1 MSLLKP
7 QQRQPLPGTEQA
19 ELVDHQDGFRGQ
31 RDLPLRRR
39 LLEHAERLHP
49 LLRDARVHQ
58 LVGLS
63 PGEGDPMDISLLA
76 VPGTDQRLKARR
88 FSNTRR
94 ADQYAEPPAFAE
106 PVDCLGL
113 LAREREPRLLY
124 SLPDL
129 VAVERVAPVGGGLL
143 RQGNERPLLRDMQRR
158 GQLGLPRLLD
168 VLPVELGF
176 LPVLAHPFG
185 HEALGH
191 GVDVGGLFD
200 AMRDQAAQ
208 RGGADI
214 ADPDHGAVLQLLLQP
229 GQRRLIRF
237 LQPFLRRERRHRRAV
252 GLHARIVPA
261 ERLGLSPPGGEVG
274 HVVLAQLFP

>member
-1 MSLLKP
+1 M
-7 QQRQPLPGTEQA
+7 
-19 ELVDHQDGFRGQ
+19 
-31 RDLPLRRR
+31 
-39 LLEHAERLHP
+39 
-49 LLRDARVHQ
+49 
-58 LVGLS
+58 
-63 PGEGDPMDISLLA
+63 
-76 VPGTDQRLKARR
+76 
-88 FSNTRR
+88 
-94 ADQYAEPPAFAE
+94 
-106 PVDCLGL
+106 DCLGL

-168 VLPVELGF
+168 LLPVELGF

-185 HEALGH
+185 HEALGY
-191 GVDVGGLFD
+191 GVDVGGLSD

-237 LQPFLRRERRHRRAV
+237 LQPFLWRERRHWRAM

-261 ERLGLSPPGGEVG
+261 ERLGLSLPGGEVG
-274 HVVLAQLFP
+274 HVVLAQLFRNVPSNPGAVPCVPAFSSPARRCGVSASQSSSSSLAYARAASSPPSVRLEKCVRTWSGIASSRAMPVSGSSETDACRRSLRCCAKCA